1 MMNSNNLIFSL
12 DIGTRSIKG
21 AVLEND
27 NGKLKVLAEEYLE
40 HEERAMHDG
49 QIHNIPAVARTV
61 LQVKTNLENK
71 LDIKL
76 ENVAIAAAG
85 RFLRTLVVNFEE
97 ELSEEIEIDKDFIRA
112 LELSAI
118 KKAELEINNSL
129 NAESANTPSEPQSSN
144 EDINAI
150 KSNTKL
156 YCVGHTIKNYFLNGY
171 TISSLLSHRGKVA
184 GVELIATFLPSSVV
198 DSLYA
203 VMKMVNLSIST
214 LTLEPIAAM
223 EAIIPPNLRLL
234 NLALVDIGAGT
245 SDIAISNKDCIT
257 GYGMVPLAGD
267 EVTEV
272 VSQNYLLDFKGAEE
286 LKKKFSANEDLTYKD
301 ILGFDY
307 TTNTEDMEKILDPV
321 VENISSE
328 ISKEILNLNGDK
340 SPSAIF
346 LVGGGAHTP
355 MLLDKIASKLDLP
368 KQRIAIKG
376 REAIANCSF
385 EDFSLGSIGVTV
397 IGIGLIAANKTF
409 ENYIE
414 VSLNNS
420 PVTLFNL
427 NNVKI
432 CDVLVQASINP
443 KLLIGRP
450 GEDVSFTI
458 NGATHK
464 ALGNPPIMAKV
475 YINDKEASL
484 DTLVNEG
491 DDINIVYAKNGSNA
505 SPKIYEYLSSLY
517 DNINFKVNDNS
528 YTIEPEIYINDIPAR
543 IESCIESGD
552 NVTIIL
558 NTTLKS
564 FCENHIDTFKG
575 STFYMNNVPLED
587 NYSIKSG
594 DNIYT
599 YSLEN
604 MENNMSP
611 KITAAPTESIKS
623 GELVKIDI
631 PLINKENIN
640 KNPNEIA
647 IDKNIENLSNISVL
661 VNNKPVQLTG
671 KKDYIFIDIFDFI
684 NFDRNNPKGIL
695 ILKHNGES
703 ASYFSKLCNGDTID
717 ISWK

>member
-49 QIHNIPAVARTV
+49 QIHNIPSVARTV
-61 LQVKTNLENK
+61 LQVKTNLENR

-85 RFLRTLVVNFEE
+85 RFLRTLIVNFEE

-118 KKAELEINNSL
+118 KKAESEINNSL
-129 NAESANTPSEPQSSN
+129 NVISDNSSSEPQSFDEN
-144 EDINAI
+144 TNTNKI
-150 KSNTKL
+150 NTKL
-156 YCVGHTIKNYFLNGY
+156 YCVGHTIRNYFLNGY

-203 VMKMVNLSIST
+203 VMKIVNLSIST

-245 SDIAISNKDCIT
+245 SDIAISNRDCIT

-286 LKKKFSANEDLTYKD
+286 LKKKFSANEELSYKD

-307 TTNTEDMEKILDPV
+307 TTTTEDMKDILDPV

-328 ISKEILNLNGDK
+328 ISKEILNLNGGK

-355 MLLDKIASKLDLP
+355 MLLDKIANKLELP

-385 EDFSLGSIGVTV
+385 QDFSLGSIGVTV
-397 IGIGLIAANKTF
+397 IGIGLIAANKNF

-427 NNVKI
+427 NNIKI

-443 KLLIGRP
+443 KLLIGKP
-450 GEDVSFTI
+450 GNDVSFTI
-458 NGATHK
+458 NGTTYK
-464 ALGNPPIMAKV
+464 ALGNPPVVAKV

-491 DDINIVYAKNGSNA
+491 DDINVVYAKNGSNA

-517 DNINFKVNDNS
+517 DNINFKINDNS
-528 YTIEPEIYINDIPAR
+528 YTIEPEIYINDSAAR
-543 IESCIESGD
+543 IDSSIKDGD
-552 NVTIIL
+552 NVTILL
-558 NTTLKS
+558 NNSINS
-564 FCENHIDTFKG
+564 FCQNHIDTFKD
-575 STFYMNNVPLED
+575 SSFYINNVLLED
-587 NYSIKSG
+587 NYIIKSG

-599 YSLEN
+599 YSLESI
-604 MENNMSP
+604 ENNSSP
-611 KITAAPTESIKS
+611 RIATNSSEISKNS
-623 GELVKIDI
+623 ELVNINI
-631 PLINKENIN
+631 PLTNNENI
-640 KNPNEIA
+640 KGTS
-647 IDKNIENLSNISVL
+647 IDKNIDNLSTISVI
-661 VNNKPVQLTG
+661 VNNSPVQLTG
-671 KKDYIFIDIFDFI
+671 KKEYIFIDIFDFI
-684 NFDRNNPKGIL
+684 NFDRSNPKGIL
-695 ILKHNGES
+695 ILKHNGNS
-703 ASYFSKLCNGDTID
+703 ASYFSQLCNGDTID